1 MNILM
6 IVTMACSIIS
16 LILTTIILLTRRNG
30 PGTPDYSQLLQKLAL
45 EIEHIG
51 QQVTKEFA
59 TAREESNRMA
69 FENRNELSLAVK
81 DLKKDVVDEL
91 RLTTRGINEASESL
105 SLKLEEKFNKLTTSS
120 AESSKEFRLE
130 ISETIKQFAS
140 GTTTQLDNIARANE
154 TKLVKL
160 LDDTKIAHKE
170 SKEDLNFTLRNV
182 QETLDRNVKALNETQ
197 KERFGQLD
205 EKQIKLVD
213 STEKRLDQLK
223 EVVDEK
229 LSKTLH
235 DRLAQSFDTVGKQLI
250 EVQKGLGEMQTLAQ
264 DVGGLKRVLSNVKMR
279 GGIGEVQLSL
289 LLEQVLAP
297 EQYSQ
302 NVKTKSGTNDMV
314 EFAIKLPGQ
323 SDTQSQMWLPIDAK
337 FPKEHYELLQDAYE
351 CGDVDKVDHA
361 QKLLES
367 AIRKMAKDVRDKYI
381 DPPNTTDFGI
391 IFLPFEG
398 IFAEVVRKAAFLEEL
413 QREYRIVVTGPTTLA
428 AILNSLQIGFRT
440 LAIQKRSSEVWQ
452 VLGAVKREFENFGG
466 MLSKAQNNFQTGM
479 NQLDDVLGKRTRA
492 IERKLRGVEALS
504 EADSRLLLPELV
516 EMEVEE

>member
-1 MNILM
+1 MNVLM
-6 IVTMACSIIS
+6 IVTMASSIIS
-16 LILTTIILLTRRNG
+16 LILTTIVLVTRRNG
-30 PGTPDYSQLLQKLAL
+30 PGVPDISPLLQKLTL
-45 EIEHIG
+45 ELEHVG
-51 QQVTKEFA
+51 QQLTKEFA
-59 TAREESNRMA
+59 TAREESSRVA

-81 DLKKDVVDEL
+81 DLKKDVVEEL
-91 RLTTRGINEASESL
+91 RLTSKMINETSESL
-105 SLKLEEKFNKLTTSS
+105 SLKLEEKFNKLTASS
-120 AESSKEFRLE
+120 VESSKEFRLE

-140 GTTTQLDNIARANE
+140 GTTTQLDNIAKANE
-154 TKLVKL
+154 VKLVKL
-160 LDDTKIAHKE
+160 LEDTKVAHKE
-170 SKEDLNFTLRNV
+170 SKEDLNLALRNS

-235 DRLAQSFDTVGKQLI
+235 ERLGQSFETVGKQLI

-289 LLEQVLAP
+289 LLEQILAP
-297 EQYSQ
+297 EQYAT
-302 NVKTKSGTNDMV
+302 NVKTKGGSNDLV

-323 SDTQSQMWLPIDAK
+323 GDAQSQVWLPIDAK
-337 FPKEHYELLQDAYE
+337 FPKEYYELLQDAHDS
-351 CGDVDKVDHA
+351 GDIDKIDHA

-413 QREYRIVVTGPTTLA
+413 QRDYKIVVTGPTTLA

-440 LAIQKRSSEVWQ
+440 LAIQKRTSEVWKI
-452 VLGAVKREFENFGG
+452 LGAVKREFENFGG

-492 IERKLRGVEALS
+492 IQRSLRGVEALS
-504 EADSRLLLPELV
+504 ETESRLMLPEVV
-516 EMEVEE
+516 EMEIEE